1 MNELVPWRSLGFV
14 KLMCGVAGLNFEE
27 AMGRVVEI
35 LNYGTVMP
43 TIIENCG
50 IFLTNHEIRHIYS
63 MF

>member
-1 MNELVPWRSLGFV
+1 
-14 KLMCGVAGLNFEE
+14 MCGVAGLNFEE